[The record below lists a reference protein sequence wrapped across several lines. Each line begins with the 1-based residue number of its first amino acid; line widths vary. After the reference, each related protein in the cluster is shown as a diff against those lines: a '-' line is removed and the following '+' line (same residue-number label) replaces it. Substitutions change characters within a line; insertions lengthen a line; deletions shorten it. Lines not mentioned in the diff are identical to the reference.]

1 MAAKTVF
8 ARHTL
13 DGVMECGRPS
23 NCLLLARRVVYPDS
37 QTMMRSIVLKQD
49 PPSNLASSLESG
61 RIKSSIAGKKRLAL
75 VMSEME
81 IERNG
86 GPCRPRA
93 ISVVKNE
100 FQPDKSNYLITP

>member
-1 MAAKTVF
+1 MWA
-8 ARHTL
+8 
-13 DGVMECGRPS
+13 S
-23 NCLLLARRVVYPDS
+23 QQLLAIGKKSCVPRLSDNDAIA
-37 QTMMRSIVLKQD
+37 IVLKQD

-100 FQPDKSNYLITP
+100 FQPDKRLYNYTLMHHS

>member
-1 MAAKTVF
+1 
-8 ARHTL
+8 
-13 DGVMECGRPS
+13 
-23 NCLLLARRVVYPDS
+23 
-37 QTMMRSIVLKQD
+37 
-49 PPSNLASSLESG
+49 
-61 RIKSSIAGKKRLAL
+61 LAL